1 MVAPTLAL
9 VAYLKKICLPFFEY
23 ENITSNTTYRSCNCC
38 IDRKVPFC
46 IFSKS
51 QFFMELHT
59 KVIEKKNQHK
69 EGWCCRKNWAR
80 LRSTLL
86 KVSWFKKLP
95 SGELLFFFISQWMS
109 FWNAGVL
116 IKDTV
121 GHFLWNDMKEYL
133 SLAKWRRIIFY
144 FKTRF
149 YWTRT
154 SSNSIF
160 WRNLQ
165 ASQLSDGHDQ

>member
-9 VAYLKKICLPFFEY
+9 VAYFEY

-38 IDRKVPFC
+38 IDRKVPCC

-51 QFFMELHT
+51 QFSMELHT

-69 EGWCCRKNWAR
+69 AGWCCRKNWAR
-80 LRSTLL
+80 LRSRYRKFPDLRNCL
-86 KVSWFKKLP
+86 R
-95 SGELLFFFISQWMS
+95 ENFFFNLSMNVC
-109 FWNAGVL
+109 FWNVGVL

-121 GHFLWNDMKEYL
+121 GNFLWKDMKEYL
-133 SLAKWRRIIFY
+133 SLAKWRGIIFY

-149 YWTRT
+149 YWKRH

>member
-9 VAYLKKICLPFFEY
+9 VAYLKKICLPFW
-23 ENITSNTTYRSCNCC
+23 NMKTYRQILLTGLVIAASTEKFHFVYSPSRN
-38 IDRKVPFC
+38 
-46 IFSKS
+46 FSWNYIQK
-51 QFFMELHT
+51 
-59 KVIEKKNQHK
+59 
-69 EGWCCRKNWAR
+69 
-80 LRSTLL
+80 LL
-86 KVSWFKKLP
+86 KKINTKQVGAVEKIEQDWDPRYWKFPDLRNCLR
-95 SGELLFFFISQWMS
+95 ENCYFFICQWMS
-109 FWNAGVL
+109 FWNEGVL

-121 GHFLWNDMKEYL
+121 GHFLWKDMKEYL